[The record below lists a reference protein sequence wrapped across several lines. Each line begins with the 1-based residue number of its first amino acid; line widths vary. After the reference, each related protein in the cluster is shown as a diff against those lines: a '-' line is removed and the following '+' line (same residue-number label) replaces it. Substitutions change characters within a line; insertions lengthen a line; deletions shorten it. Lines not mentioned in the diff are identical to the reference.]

1 MTIDGCYNRIVE
13 NELLQN
19 LNPEQKRAVLA
30 TEGPVLVLAGAGS
43 GKTKALTHR
52 IAYLIKEKK
61 VSPYNIL
68 AVTFTNKAAAEI
80 ASRVAKLLG
89 SSKSEFLIPASP
101 AGGSNQIPNPNDQI
115 YKLPWAGTFHSVCVR
130 ILRREADFIGY
141 ARSFTIADSNDQI
154 SIIKR
159 IMRDLEINPKN
170 FNPSSIQYFISGA
183 KNELID
189 AGEYKKY
196 INSPFEKVTARVYE
210 RYQKYLR
217 ETNLMDFDDL
227 IMNCVKLFQ
236 NNPAILEKY
245 QKIFK
250 YILIDE
256 YQDTNQAQ
264 YVWVKLLAEK
274 YKNIMVVGD
283 DFQSIYSWRGANF
296 RNILNFE
303 KDYKDAKV
311 IKLEQN
317 YRSTKTILTAAN
329 DVIKFNKNKTDK
341 KLWTQNSEGMPI
353 TVYQALNEKD
363 EAEFVSMEIRSLIRN
378 YSSSDGLG
386 VEKFSTPLRTSYE
399 GQASSNSN
407 YSDIAVLYRTN
418 AQSRAVEEAF
428 LRFKIPYKIVGG
440 FRFYERK
447 EIKDVIAF
455 LRLIYNPSDFEAFDR
470 AVSAVSRG
478 IGEKTVAKLRELPN
492 YQVFSSAVISTE
504 VEKSDTE
511 CHPEPVEGS
520 LQDKISRQA
529 RDDKSIGEQWNNLSA
544 KVQQFYQ
551 SLFDFYQMSLTL
563 PLDQLI
569 LTIAE
574 KSGYKKYLL
583 DGTAEGEGRWE
594 NILELS
600 TVAAQV
606 EARTHSVAPMNDP
619 SPLRGEARWG
629 ENNREIEN
637 FDLVSPPPAPPRRGG
652 ENLEDDNVGEEGSA
666 IEQFLQQTALVQ
678 DTDQIESDGGVVSL
692 MTLHSAKG
700 LEFRAVFVVGAEE
713 GLFPHSRALA
723 DENEMEEERRL
734 CYVGITRAKERL
746 YLIYAGERNLY
757 GRLQFNEKSRFIENI
772 SECLLD
778 II

>member
-1 MTIDGCYNRIVE
+1 M
-13 NELLQN
+13 NELLKN
-19 LNPEQKRAVLA
+19 LNSEQQKAVLT
-30 TEGPVLVLAGAGS
+30 TEGSLLVLAGAGS

-52 IAYLIKEKK
+52 IAYLIREKK

-68 AVTFTNKAAAEI
+68 AVTFTNKAAGEI
-80 ASRVAKLLG
+80 TARVSQLLNKELRIKNKG
-89 SSKSEFLIPASP
+89 GGENPNSSFLIPDSGATR
-101 AGGSNQIPNPNDQI
+101 
-115 YKLPWAGTFHSVCVR
+115 LPWAGTFHSVCVR
-130 ILRREADFIGY
+130 ILRREADSINY
-141 ARSFTIADSNDQI
+141 NRNFTIADSNDQI

-170 FNPSSIQYFISGA
+170 FNPSSIQCFISGA

-189 AGEYKKY
+189 SAEYKKY
-196 INSPFEKVTARVYE
+196 VNSPFEKVTARVYD
-210 RYQKYLR
+210 RYEKYLR
-217 ETNLMDFDDL
+217 QTNTMDFDDL
-227 IMNCVKLFQ
+227 IMNCVFLFQ
-236 NNPAILEKY
+236 NNPEILEKY
-245 QKIFK
+245 QKLFK

-264 YVWVKLLAEK
+264 YIWAKLLAKK

-283 DFQSIYSWRGANF
+283 DYQSIYSWRGANF

-303 KDYKDAKV
+303 KDYKNAVV

-317 YRSTKTILTAAN
+317 YRSSKTILTAAN

-341 KLWTQNSEGMPI
+341 KLWTEKAEGMPI

-363 EAEFVSMEIRSLIRN
+363 EAEFVAMEIKSLARH
-378 YSSSDGLG
+378 YSSSGAR
-386 VEKFSTPLRTSYE
+386 SSQPT
-399 GQASSNSN
+399 ASNSN

-418 AQSRAVEEAF
+418 AQSRAIEETF

-440 FRFYERK
+440 FRFYERA
-447 EIKDVIAF
+447 EIKNMIAF
-455 LRLIYNPSDFEAFDR
+455 LRLIYNPADFESFER
-470 AVSAVSRG
+470 AVSAVPRG
-478 IGEKTVAKLRELPN
+478 IGKKTIDKLRELPN
-492 YQVFSSAVISTE
+492 YFSLFSNGTMEQLNNFSPK
-504 VEKSDTE
+504 VE
-511 CHPEPVEGS
+511 
-520 LQDKISRQA
+520 
-529 RDDKSIGEQWNNLSA
+529 
-544 KVQQFYQ
+544 QFYEL
-551 SLFDFYQMSLTL
+551 LFDFHKTSLTL

-569 LTIAE
+569 LNIAE

-594 NILELS
+594 NVLELS

-606 EARTHSVAPMNDP
+606 EAQMQSVIPAEVFDCTQTVSDSRTAGIHDLLNG
-619 SPLRGEARWG
+619 SPGTTLKNTAG
-629 ENNREIEN
+629 
-637 FDLVSPPPAPPRRGG
+637 S
-652 ENLEDDNVGEEGSA
+652 EDDNFIDGETALEL
-666 IEQFLQQTALVQ
+666 FLQQVSLTQ
-678 DTDQIESDGGVVSL
+678 DTDQIKSDGGVVTL

-700 LEFRAVFVVGAEE
+700 LEFRAVFVIGVEE
-713 GLFPHSRALA
+713 GLFPHSRALV

-746 YLIYAGERNLY
+746 YLIHAGERNLY